1 MRHQAKRRIVHSAD
15 RAPSESGPF
24 CPFAVIEVRS
34 WRATG
39 EVSEDFSGRR
49 TRDRTWDLGLVRA
62 ALFQLSYPPEPNLP
76 RGYET
81 SLPQPPPN
89 APENAP
95 ESRWPAPS
103 YVALRSSYYSS

>member
-34 WRATG
+34 WRETG

-62 ALFQLSYPPEPNLP
+62 ALFQLSYPPSSEG
-76 RGYET
+76 RGVGET
-81 SLPQPPPN
+81 CGIVPPPDVRKAN
-89 APENAP
+89 DRASA
-95 ESRWPAPS
+95 RRQQDC
-103 YVALRSSYYSS
+103 LD